1 MEETKDVSK
10 TEGSPSLIE
19 ASNASLDETKGPTH
33 TEPWLLPAPGFGGPS
48 QGDPTNIGRYRIIS
62 RLGQGGF
69 GRVYH
74 AHDDELDRPV
84 AIKVPSPERITR
96 PEDVDA
102 FLIEARNLAKLDHPN
117 IVPVFDVG
125 RTEDGLCFVVSKLVE
140 GSDLAVRIRQ
150 SRPSSDDAA
159 VLVATI
165 ADALQYAHSRG
176 LVHRDIKPA
185 NILIDAAGKPCVADF
200 GIALRD
206 EDFGKGGG
214 IVAGT
219 PAYMS
224 PEQARGEGHRVDGRS
239 DIFSLG
245 VVLYELLTGRRPF
258 QGDSLVELVELI
270 TSTDPRSP
278 RQTDDGIPKEL
289 ERICQMALAK
299 RASDRYSTAKDMA
312 EDLRLFLQT
321 TGRKVSPAAPTAL
334 MSPPPGPTLGY
345 VPPLSTSRQSHSDRR
360 PIKIVPKGLRS
371 FDEQDADFFLELLPG
386 PRDREGLPEGV
397 RFWKGKI
404 EQIDPDL
411 TFKVGLIY
419 GPSGCGKSSLVKA
432 GLLPRLGKHVLP
444 VYVEA
449 TPEETEA
456 RLLRG
461 LRKTCPEL
469 SRGSGLVESVAN
481 LRRGHILARGRKVLL
496 VLDQFEQWLFAR
508 RGKENTELVA
518 ALRHCDGEHVQAI
531 VLVRDDF
538 WLAASR
544 FMRDLE
550 IRLAEGEDSA
560 LVDLFDPRHAR
571 KVLTAFGRAHG
582 ALSEDI
588 GDLSSDQSSFL
599 DRTISGLAQDGKI
612 VPVRLALFAEMVKG
626 KPWAPA
632 TLKEVGGT
640 EGIGLAFLNETFSAS
655 SAPPEHR
662 LHQSAAQ
669 AVLKALLPEIGT
681 DIKGQMRSRQ
691 ELLLASGYAN
701 RLSEFDDVIRILDHE
716 LRLITPTDRE
726 GNDEGGFRRTE
737 GGGRRAL
744 RGGGIPEDGERRTEG
759 GGGTADSGGRRTEDA
774 GRIPEGGERR
784 DEGPVP
790 AADVG
795 HATLGV
801 PSSVLRPPPSALQ
814 YYQLTHDYLVH
825 SLRDWLTRK
834 QKESWRGRAELLL
847 ADRAAVWR
855 ARPENR
861 QLPSLLQWSQ
871 ILCFTERKYWAP
883 TQRKMIRKATR
894 YHVVRGAALGLMLA
908 VATVT
913 GLAIRKQVVE
923 QRKAIHSAGLV
934 QRLLDAETAQVPGV
948 VALMTEYRKW
958 TDPLLRHEQ
967 GNAGMSSR
975 QRLHASLAL
984 LPVDATQLDYLF
996 GRLLDAGPH
1005 EVSVIRDA
1013 LAPHKE
1019 SLLDKLWTAVEKPAR
1034 GHESHRLRAAAA
1046 LAKYDPNSTRWGT
1059 AGALVVN
1066 DLVLESPVFLGQW
1079 SEAFRPV
1086 RNQLVPQLSEIFRD
1100 HQPERTAERS
1110 LATNLLA
1117 DYISNQSQLLADLLV
1132 DADEKQF
1139 PVIYPK
1145 FMELRERGLSFLA
1158 SEVSKELLPV
1168 TTAWTVRFHKWEK
1181 TGQSNLPADWEAV
1194 LKSPILDELRTSRLN
1209 IYGATELAPPPTPKV
1224 PKEYFA
1230 LVATTEVTLEDSD
1243 YVLSTSFDDGVRV
1256 WLDNEVV
1263 IEHWGPNS
1271 PTTKSITVGGKR
1283 GAHFIK
1289 VEFIQIEGRYALDVG
1304 LTVHDQAK
1312 EKLAKRKANAA
1323 VALLRMNQ
1331 PANAWALLKHSP
1343 DPRVR
1348 SYLIHRLGPLG
1359 VDAAAILEQLDVES
1373 DITIR
1378 RALILSLGEFGEKEL
1393 SLENRQALLPRLQA
1407 MYRSATD
1414 PGLHAAS
1421 EWLLRTW
1428 KQEAWLRQVNGEW
1441 AKDQEQREKNLQV
1454 IKQKLATDKE
1464 NAPPQWYVTGQGQ
1477 TMVVIPGTVEFVMGS
1492 PPTEAGRLDHEMQH
1506 KERIGRTFALAS
1518 KPVTVEQFRQFETA
1532 YVPPPVSG
1540 GTVDFPVVGISWDMA
1555 AKYCNWLSKEEG
1567 ISKDQWCYEIKGDAI
1582 TLRSSYLSLSGYR
1595 LPTEPETEYAARA
1608 GTVTSGYYGETDE
1621 LLPKYAWY
1629 NKSSKG
1635 KSWPVGS
1642 LKPNDLGL
1650 FDVQGNVFTWCQE
1663 SFKPY
1668 PSVRGGEAAL
1678 DQEDA
1683 PVVTNGEG
1691 RVLRGGSFDAQA
1703 SYVRSASRINNVP
1716 GFRAF
1721 DFGFRPARTLVP

>member
-1 MEETKDVSK
+1 MDETKHVSK
-10 TEGSPSLIE
+10 TEGPPSLVE
-19 ASNASLDETKGPTH
+19 ASNASLHETKAPTQ
-33 TEPWLLPAPGFGGPS
+33 TEPWRLPAPGFGGPAH
-48 QGDPTNIGRYRIIS
+48 GDPSNIGRYRIIS
-62 RLGQGGF
+62 LLGQGGF
-69 GRVYH
+69 GRVYL

-84 AIKVPSPERITR
+84 AIKVPNPERITR

-150 SRPSSDDAA
+150 CRPSIGESAG
-159 VLVATI
+159 LVATI
-165 ADALQYAHSRG
+165 ADALHYAHSRG

-214 IVAGT
+214 VAAGT

-245 VVLYELLTGRRPF
+245 VVLYELLTGCRPF
-258 QGDSLVELVELI
+258 QGDSFVELAELI
-270 TSTDPRSP
+270 TTTDPRPP
-278 RQTDDGIPKEL
+278 RQTDHAIPTEL
-289 ERICQMALAK
+289 ERICQMALSK
-299 RASDRYSTAKDMA
+299 RASERYSTAKEMA
-312 EDLRLFLQT
+312 DDLRLFLQT
-321 TGRKVSPAAPTAL
+321 TGGMVWPAARGAE
-334 MSPPPGPTLGY
+334 MSPPAGTTLEY
-345 VPPLSTSRQSHSDRR
+345 APPPITSRQTHSDRR
-360 PIKIVPKGLRS
+360 SIKIVPKGLRS

-404 EQIDPDL
+404 EQFDPDL

-432 GLLPRLGKHVLP
+432 GIIPRLEKHVLP

-449 TPEETEA
+449 TAEETEA

-461 LRKTCPEL
+461 VRKACQEL
-469 SRGSGLVESVAN
+469 SRGSGLVESLAN
-481 LRRGHILARGRKVLL
+481 LRRGRILPPGRKVLL

-544 FMRDLE
+544 FMRELE
-550 IRLAEGEDSA
+550 IRLLEGEDSA

-588 GDLSSDQSSFL
+588 SELSSEQVNFL

-640 EGIGLAFLNETFSAS
+640 EGIGLAFLDETFSAS

-669 AVLKALLPEIGT
+669 AVLKALLPETGT

-691 ELLLASGYAN
+691 ELLEASGYAN
-701 RLSEFDDVIRILDHE
+701 RVTEFDDLIRILDHE
-716 LRLITPTDRE
+716 LRLITPTDPE
-726 GNDEGGFRRTE
+726 GEDGRWRAED
-737 GGGRRAL
+737 GGRK
-744 RGGGIPEDGERRTEG
+744 D
-759 GGGTADSGGRRTEDA
+759 DDQ
-774 GRIPEGGERR
+774 
-784 DEGPVP
+784 VP
-790 AADVG
+790 APDLSDAS
-795 HATLGV
+795 LGV
-801 PSSVLRPPPSALQ
+801 PLSVLSLPPSVLQ

-834 QKESWRGRAELLL
+834 QKETWHGRAELLL
-847 ADRAAVWR
+847 ADRAAVWT

-871 ILCFTERKYWAP
+871 IRCFTEKKNWAP
-883 TQRKMIRKATR
+883 PQRKMMRKATR
-894 YHVVRGAALGLMLA
+894 YHVARGMALGLLLA
-908 VATVT
+908 VVAVT
-913 GLAIRKQVVE
+913 GLAIQEQDVA
-923 QRKAIHSAGLV
+923 QRKAIHAAGLV
-934 QRLLDAETAQVPGV
+934 QRLLVAETAQVPGV
-948 VALMTEYRKW
+948 IALMTEYRKW
-958 TDPLLRHEQ
+958 TDPLLRDEQ
-967 GNAGMSSR
+967 GNAGTRSR
-975 QRLHASLAL
+975 QKLHASLAL
-984 LPVDATQLDYLF
+984 LPVDATQVDYLCD
-996 GRLLDAGPH
+996 RLLDAGPY

-1013 LAPHKE
+1013 LAPHKD
-1019 SLLDKLWTAVEKPAR
+1019 SLLEKLWTVVEQPAR
-1034 GHESHRLRAAAA
+1034 GHESRRLRAAGA
-1046 LAKYDPNSTRWGT
+1046 LATYDPDSPRWRA

-1066 DLVLESPVFLGQW
+1066 DLVLENPIFLGEW
-1079 SEAFRPV
+1079 SSTFRPI
-1086 RNQLVPQLSEIFRD
+1086 RNRLLPQLSEIFRD
-1100 HQPERTAERS
+1100 HRPERTAERN
-1110 LATNLLA
+1110 LATNLVA
-1117 DYISNQSQLLADLLV
+1117 DYISDQSQLLADLLV

-1145 FMELRERGLSFLA
+1145 FEELRERGLSFLA
-1158 SEVSKELLPV
+1158 GELSKELRPV
-1168 TTAWTVRFHKWEK
+1168 TTDWTVRFHKWKK
-1181 TGQSNLPADWEAV
+1181 TGQSILPADWEAV
-1194 LKSPILDELRTSRLN
+1194 LKSPILDQLRTSRLN
-1209 IYGATELAPPPTPKV
+1209 IYGASEPPPPPTPKV
-1224 PKEYFA
+1224 PKDYFA
-1230 LVATTEVTLEDSD
+1230 VVATTEVTLEDSE

-1263 IEHWGPNS
+1263 IEYWGPNS
-1271 PTTKSITVGGKR
+1271 PTTKSVTIGGKR
-1283 GAHFIK
+1283 GAHIIK
-1289 VEFIQIEGRYALDVG
+1289 VEFMQIEGRYALDVG
-1304 LTVHDQAK
+1304 LSVHEDAK

-1331 PANAWALLKHSP
+1331 PANAWPLLRHSP

-1348 SYLIHRLGPLG
+1348 SYLIHRLSPLG
-1359 VDAAAILEQLDVES
+1359 VDAAAILKQLDIES

-1378 RALILSLGEFGEKEL
+1378 RALFLSLGEFGEKEL
-1393 SLENRQALLPRLQA
+1393 SLENREALLPRLQA

-1428 KQEAWLRQVNGEW
+1428 KQHGWLGQVNDDW
-1441 AKDQEQREKNLQV
+1441 AKDKEGREKRLDA
-1454 IKQKLATDKE
+1454 IKQKLAKE
-1464 NAPPQWYVTGQGQ
+1464 KEKAPPEWYVNGQGQ
-1477 TMVVIPGTVEFVMGS
+1477 VMVVIPGPVEVVMGS

-1518 KPVTVEQFRQFETA
+1518 KLVTVEQFREFEKA
-1532 YVPPPVSG
+1532 YVPPPVSTG
-1540 GTVDFPVVGISWDMA
+1540 AAEFPVVGISWYMA

-1567 ISKDQWCYEIKGDAI
+1567 IPEDQWCYEIKGDAI
-1582 TLRSSYLSLSGYR
+1582 ELRSSYLSLSGYR
-1595 LPTEPETEYAARA
+1595 LPTEAETEYATRA
-1608 GTVTSGYYGETDE
+1608 GAVTSGYYGETEE

-1629 NKSSKG
+1629 NKSSKA
-1635 KSWPVGS
+1635 KTWPVGT

-1663 SFKPY
+1663 RFKPY
-1668 PSVRGGEAAL
+1668 PSVRGDLAAL

-1683 PVVTNGEG
+1683 RVVSSAVS

-1716 GFRAF
+1716 SFRAF
-1721 DFGFRPARTLVP
+1721 DFGFRPARTLAP